1 MRSLRLRTW
10 ATAGLQS
17 LWKATQTCSW
27 SHYTQGNHISNKHT
41 HLCAFH
47 TWTQKFLTQR
57 IAKYGEQRNDPN
69 LDVASDM
76 SPWLHYGQVRTCS
89 SCLSAC
95 ICDFDSGMSPWLHYG
110 QVRTCSSC
118 LSACICDFD
127 SGMSC
132 HRCCNTAWFLLSV
145 LMFVT
150 TFQAGHGG
158 CSLMRTGMCK
168 HVMCIYIFAYACGLR
183 TCTFN

>member
-1 MRSLRLRTW
+1 MYTYIRSLRLRTW

-95 ICDFDSGMSPWLHYG
+95 ICDFDSGMS
-110 QVRTCSSC
+110 
-118 LSACICDFD
+118 
-127 SGMSC
+127 C

-150 TFQAGHGG
+150 TFQAGHVG
-158 CSLMRTGMCK
+158 CSLMRTCMCK
-168 HVMCIYIFAYACGLR
+168 HVMCMYIFAYACGLR
-183 TCTFN
+183 TCAFN